1 MAKKS
6 KELINVT
13 VLVRSEY
20 LLRVTRVCPVTID
33 RQETIEL
40 LAKEYGED
48 REVIEDDFDGYL
60 EDFFHE
66 KNDDQK
72 TEIYCKAMNQSDS
85 DLNDISDEMSRIDD
99 VLSESFTGLNN
110 LEVLNSNSFSG
121 DIHIAQVINN
131 EESQV
136 DIPPTLSQL
145 AQGELVRNL

>member
-1 MAKKS
+1 MTKKT

-20 LLRVTRVCPVTID
+20 LLKMTRVCPVTID
-33 RQETIEL
+33 RQEMIEL
-40 LAKEYGED
+40 MAKEYGED

-72 TEIYCKAMNQSDS
+72 TEIYCKAMSDS

-145 AQGELVRNL
+145 AQRELLRNL